1 LPPRCAG
8 APKPT
13 PELENEPAEKTTMSA
28 VIQDKPHGKT
38 LVSLRGLNKHYG
50 DFTAVD
56 NLDLEIQDG
65 EFLTFLGSSGSGK
78 STTLSMLAGFETP
91 SSGEIL
97 VDGQSLV
104 QVPPHKRDIGMV
116 FQRYSLFPHLN
127 VRDNIAFP
135 LAIRKLSATET
146 TKKVDAMLKL
156 VQLEPF
162 AHRKPSQMSGGQQQ
176 RVAIARALVYEPRI
190 LLMDEPLG
198 ALDKKLREDLQDE
211 LRQLHRRLGITIVYV
226 THDQEEAMRLSQRIA
241 IFSHG
246 KIVGLGTGYD
256 LYQNPPNAFVASFLG
271 NSNFLRIK
279 AQGNGS
285 GTFEGQPLAIRLTPG
300 LNPGQ
305 EALIMVRPEKAL
317 AMTTEQAAREPL
329 PAGWNEV
336 SAKVAEV
343 LFLGESQTCQVVTAG
358 GTELKVKALSAAGM
372 SMQPGDT
379 VKVRWAVGDA
389 CIYTEWAES
398 DLSKS
403 AGAH

>member
-1 LPPRCAG
+1 
-8 APKPT
+8 
-13 PELENEPAEKTTMSA
+13 MSA
-28 VIQDKPHGKT
+28 VIKDLARPDQQP
-38 LVSLRGLNKHYG
+38 LVSLCNLNKHYG
-50 DFTAVD
+50 DFAAVD
-56 NLDLEIQDG
+56 DISLDIQNG

-104 QVPPHKRDIGMV
+104 NVPPHKRDIGMV
-116 FQRYSLFPHLN
+116 FQRYSLFPHLS

-135 LAIRKLSATET
+135 LAIRKLPAAERE
-146 TKKVDAMLKL
+146 KRVDAMLKL
-156 VQLEPF
+156 VQLEAF
-162 AHRKPSQMSGGQQQ
+162 AHRRPSQLSGGQQQ

-256 LYQNPPNAFVASFLG
+256 LYQNPPSAFVASFLG
-271 NSNFLRIK
+271 NSNFLRLK
-279 AQGNGS
+279 SQGNAVAI
-285 GTFEGQPLAIRLTPG
+285 FEGEPLAIRLTTG
-300 LNPGQ
+300 LKTDQNIL
-305 EALIMVRPEKAL
+305 AMIRPEKAQAL
-317 AMTTEQAAREPL
+317 SLSQASTTALEP
-329 PAGWNEV
+329 GWNEV
-336 SAKVAEV
+336 NATVTEV
-343 LFLGESQTCQVVTAG
+343 LFLGESQTCSVVTAG
-358 GTELKVKALSAAGM
+358 GTAMTVKALSATGMPMQAGEA
-372 SMQPGDT
+372 
-379 VKVRWAVGDA
+379 VKVRWTAADA
-389 CIYTEWAES
+389 CIYTQWTNG
-398 DLSKS
+398 DLNKA

>member
-1 LPPRCAG
+1 
-8 APKPT
+8 
-13 PELENEPAEKTTMSA
+13 MSA
-28 VIQDKPHGKT
+28 VIKDNAQGKT

-56 NLDLEIQDG
+56 NLDLEIQEG

-104 QVPPHKRDIGMV
+104 HVPPHKRDIGMV

-127 VRDNIAFP
+127 VRDNIGFP
-135 LAIRKLSATET
+135 LAIRKLGAAET
-146 TKKVDAMLKL
+146 SKRVDAMLKL

-246 KIVGLGTGYD
+246 KIVGLGSGYD

-271 NSNFLRIK
+271 NSNFLHVQ
-279 AQGNGS
+279 ANSNGAAS
-285 GTFEGQPLAIRLTPG
+285 FEGQPVAIRLTPG
-300 LNPGQ
+300 LSAQ
-305 EALIMVRPEKAL
+305 QDALIMVRPEKAL
-317 AMTTEQAAREPL
+317 ALSAEQAAREPL
-329 PAGWNEV
+329 PGGWNEV
-336 SAKVAEV
+336 VAKVGEV
-343 LFLGESQTCQVVTAG
+343 LFLGESQTCHVMTAG
-358 GTELKVKALSAAGM
+358 GTELTVKALSAAGM
-372 SMQPGDT
+372 PMKPGDT
-379 VKVRWAVGDA
+379 VRVRWAVADA
-389 CIYTEWAES
+389 CIYTEWAQS

>member
-1 LPPRCAG
+1 
-8 APKPT
+8 
-13 PELENEPAEKTTMSA
+13 MSA
-28 VIQDKPHGKT
+28 VIKEAGQQPKTT
-38 LVSLRGLNKHYG
+38 LVSLCNLNKHYG
-50 DFTAVD
+50 NFAAVD
-56 NLDLEIQDG
+56 DISLDIQDG

-97 VDGQSLV
+97 VNGQSLV
-104 QVPPHKRDIGMV
+104 NVPPHKRDIGMV
-116 FQRYSLFPHLN
+116 FQRYSLFPHLS

-135 LAIRKLSATET
+135 LAIRKLPAAERE
-146 TKKVDAMLKL
+146 KRVDAMLKL
-156 VQLEPF
+156 VQLEEF
-162 AHRKPSQMSGGQQQ
+162 AHRRPSQLSGGQQQ

-271 NSNFLRIK
+271 NSNFLKLK
-279 AQGNGS
+279 AQGNAVA
-285 GTFEGQPLAIRLTPG
+285 TFEGQSLSIRLTPG
-300 LNPGQ
+300 LQAGQ
-305 EALIMVRPEKAL
+305 EALLMIRPEKAQAL
-317 AMTTEQAAREPL
+317 SIEQASQEPL
-329 PAGWNEV
+329 PSGWNEV
-336 SAKVAEV
+336 TAKVGEV
-343 LFLGESQTCQVVTAG
+343 LFLGESQTCSVMTAD
-358 GTELKVKALSAAGM
+358 GTAMTVKALSATGM
-372 SMQPGDT
+372 PMQPGDT
-379 VKVRWAVGDA
+379 VRVRWATGDA
-389 CIYTEWAES
+389 CVYTEWTES
-398 DLSKS
+398 DLNKA

>member
-1 LPPRCAG
+1 
-8 APKPT
+8 
-13 PELENEPAEKTTMSA
+13 MSA
-28 VIQDKPHGKT
+28 VIKDSAHDKT

-50 DFTAVD
+50 DFAAVD

-97 VDGQSLV
+97 VEGQSLV
-104 QVPPHKRDIGMV
+104 NVPPHKRDIGMV

-135 LAIRKLSATET
+135 LAIRKLASAEIN
-146 TKKVDAMLKL
+146 KRVDAMLKL
-156 VQLEPF
+156 VQLDKF

-211 LRQLHRRLGITIVYV
+211 LRLLHRRLGITIVYV

-246 KIVGLGTGYD
+246 KIVGLGSGYD
-256 LYQNPPNAFVASFLG
+256 LYQSPPNAFVASFLG

-279 AQGNGS
+279 ANSNGAAS
-285 GTFEGQPLAIRLTPG
+285 FEGQPVSIRLTPG
-300 LNPGQ
+300 LAAQ
-305 EALIMVRPEKAL
+305 QDVLLMVRPEKAL
-317 AMTTEQAAREPL
+317 ALSVEQAAREPL
-329 PAGWNEV
+329 PSGWNEV
-336 SAKVAEV
+336 SAKVGEV
-343 LFLGESQTCQVVTAG
+343 LFLGESQTCHVVTVG
-358 GTELKVKALSAAGM
+358 GTEMTVKALSAAGM
-372 SMQPGDT
+372 PMQSGET
-379 VKVRWAVGDA
+379 VKVRWATADA
-389 CIYTEWAES
+389 CVYTEWAES
-398 DLSKS
+398 DLSKA

>member
-1 LPPRCAG
+1 
-8 APKPT
+8 
-13 PELENEPAEKTTMSA
+13 MSA
-28 VIQDKPHGKT
+28 VIKDNAHGKT
-38 LVSLRGLNKHYG
+38 LVSLRGLIKHYG

-104 QVPPHKRDIGMV
+104 NVPPHKRDIGMV

-135 LAIRKLSATET
+135 LAIRKLGAAET
-146 TKKVDAMLKL
+146 AKRVDAMLKL
-156 VQLEPF
+156 VQLEKF

-256 LYQNPPNAFVASFLG
+256 LYQNPPNAFVASFLC

-279 AQGNGS
+279 ASSNGAGS
-285 GTFEGQPLAIRLTPG
+285 FEGQPVAIRLTPG
-300 LNPGQ
+300 LAASQ
-305 EALIMVRPEKAL
+305 DALIMVRPEKAL
-317 AMTTEQAAREPL
+317 ALTAEQAARAPL

-336 SAKVAEV
+336 SAKVGEV
-343 LFLGESQTCQVVTAG
+343 LFLGESQTCHVVTAG
-358 GTELKVKALSAAGM
+358 GTELTVKALSAAGM
-372 SMQPGDT
+372 PMQPGDS
-379 VKVRWAVGDA
+379 VKVRWAVADA

>member
-1 LPPRCAG
+1 
-8 APKPT
+8 
-13 PELENEPAEKTTMSA
+13 MSA
-28 VIQDKPHGKT
+28 VIKDASQQNDKP
-38 LVSLRGLNKHYG
+38 LVSLRNLNKHYG
-50 DFTAVD
+50 DFAAV
-56 NLDLEIQDG
+56 NNISLDIKDG

-97 VDGQSLV
+97 VNGQSLV
-104 QVPPHKRDIGMV
+104 NVPPHKRDIGMV
-116 FQRYSLFPHLN
+116 FQRYSLFPHLS

-135 LAIRKLSATET
+135 LAIRKLAAAERD
-146 TKKVDAMLKL
+146 KRVDAMLKL
-156 VQLEPF
+156 VQLEQF
-162 AHRKPSQMSGGQQQ
+162 AHRRPSQLSGGQQQ

-246 KIVGLGTGYD
+246 KIVGLGSGYD

-271 NSNFLRIK
+271 NSNFLKLK
-279 AQGNGS
+279 AQGNAAAS
-285 GTFEGQPLAIRLTPG
+285 FEGQSLSIRLTTG
-300 LNPGQ
+300 LHIDQ
-305 EALIMVRPEKAL
+305 DVLLMVRPEKAL
-317 AMTTEQAAREPL
+317 ALSVSQAISEPL

-336 SAKVAEV
+336 SAKVVEV
-343 LFLGESQTCQVVTAG
+343 LFLGESQTCSVVTSG
-358 GTELKVKALSAAGM
+358 GTSMTVKALSAAGM
-372 SMQPGDT
+372 PLKAGDP
-379 VKVRWAVGDA
+379 VRVRWATADA
-389 CIYTEWAES
+389 CVYTEWTES
-398 DLSKS
+398 DLNKA

>member
-1 LPPRCAG
+1 
-8 APKPT
+8 
-13 PELENEPAEKTTMSA
+13 MSA
-28 VIQDKPHGKT
+28 MIKDNAHTKT

-97 VDGQSLV
+97 VEGQSLV
-104 QVPPHKRDIGMV
+104 NVPPHKRDIGMV

-135 LAIRKLSATET
+135 LAIRKLGSAEIN
-146 TKKVDAMLKL
+146 KRVDAMLKL
-156 VQLEPF
+156 VQLEKF

-246 KIVGLGTGYD
+246 KIVGLGSGSD

-279 AQGNGS
+279 ASSNGAGS
-285 GTFEGQPLAIRLTPG
+285 FEGQPVAIRLTAG
-300 LNPGQ
+300 LAAGQ

-317 AMTTEQAAREPL
+317 ALTTAQAAAQPL
-329 PAGWNEV
+329 PPGWNEV
-336 SAKVAEV
+336 AAKVAEV
-343 LFLGESQTCQVVTAG
+343 LFLGESQTCHVVTAG
-358 GTELKVKALSAAGM
+358 GTEMTVKALSAAGM
-372 SMQPGDT
+372 PMQPGDT
-379 VKVRWAVGDA
+379 VNVRWAVADA

>member
-1 LPPRCAG
+1 
-8 APKPT
+8 
-13 PELENEPAEKTTMSA
+13 MSA
-28 VIQDKPHGKT
+28 VINHSADAAGNT
-38 LVSLRGLNKHYG
+38 LVSLKGLNRFYG
-50 DFTAVD
+50 DFAAVD
-56 NLDLEIQDG
+56 DISLDIRNG

-97 VDGQSLV
+97 VNGQSLV

-116 FQRYSLFPHLN
+116 FQRYSLFPHLS

-135 LAIRKLSATET
+135 LNIRKLDRAECAR
-146 TKKVDAMLKL
+146 KVDAMLKL
-156 VQLEPF
+156 VQLEAF
-162 AHRKPSQMSGGQQQ
+162 AHRRPAQLSGGQQQ

-246 KIVGLGTGYD
+246 KIVGLGSGYD

-271 NSNFLRIK
+271 NSNFLK
-279 AQGNGS
+279 LSAAGNGV
-285 GTFEGQPLAIRLTPG
+285 GRFEGSHLAIRPAAG
-300 LNPGQ
+300 LSAEQP
-305 EALIMVRPEKAL
+305 LLLMVRPEKAL
-317 AMTTEQAAREPL
+317 ALSVEEALRQPL
-329 PAGWNEV
+329 AAGWNQLTATVVET
-336 SAKVAEV
+336 
-343 LFLGESQTCQVVTAG
+343 LFLGESQTCSVVTAG
-358 GTELKVKALSAAGM
+358 GTAMTVKALSAAGM
-372 SMQPGDT
+372 PLRAGEQ
-379 VKVRWAVGDA
+379 VQVRWAAADA
-389 CIYTEWAES
+389 CVYTQWTEA
-398 DLSKS
+398 DLNKA

>member
-1 LPPRCAG
+1 
-8 APKPT
+8 
-13 PELENEPAEKTTMSA
+13 MSA
-28 VIQDKPHGKT
+28 VIKDSAQART
-38 LVSLRGLNKHYG
+38 LVSLRNLNKHYG
-50 DFTAVD
+50 DFAAVD
-56 NLDLEIQDG
+56 NINLEIQDG

-97 VDGQSLV
+97 VSGQSLV
-104 QVPPHKRDIGMV
+104 NVPPHKRDIGMV
-116 FQRYSLFPHLN
+116 FQRYSLFPHLS

-135 LAIRKLSATET
+135 LAIRKRSAAERD
-146 TKKVDAMLKL
+146 KQVDAMLKL
-156 VQLEPF
+156 VQLEQF
-162 AHRKPSQMSGGQQQ
+162 AHRRPAQLSGGQQQ

-271 NSNFLRIK
+271 NSNFLRVK
-279 AQGNGS
+279 AQGNGAAS
-285 GTFEGQPLAIRLTPG
+285 FEGQPVAMRLTSG
-300 LNPGQ
+300 VSDGQ
-305 EALIMVRPEKAL
+305 DVLLMVRPEKAL
-317 AMTTEQAAREPL
+317 ALSREQAIQDVL

-336 SAKVAEV
+336 TAKVGEV
-343 LFLGESQTCQVVTAG
+343 LFLGESQTCSVVTAG
-358 GTELKVKALSAAGM
+358 GTQMTVKALSAAGM
-372 SMQPGDT
+372 SMQPGDE
-379 VKVRWAVGDA
+379 VKVRWAVADA
-389 CIYTEWAES
+389 CVYTEWQES
-398 DLSKS
+398 DLNKA